1 MHGVRSSPMRLVW
14 TGSAALALGLSACS
28 DVVQTSYACT
38 NGAPLTLGFYA
49 YYEPISYSLD
59 EDPGSPGF
67 NDQAGYE
74 ADLVAAL
81 EAIDDAELS
90 FNRRGIRDWP
100 GIWLLSSEPGYD
112 MVGGG
117 ITILDERTRD
127 AQGQPAVAFTRGHV
141 AFRQSI
147 LVRAG
152 EVERYDSYAKLTSDV
167 RVGALAGTTGEARL
181 LQVVALVDDDG
192 VLAEGVRV
200 ETPQGTVTADG
211 TDAYVITA
219 SEMSP
224 VLEGRTLLLP
234 PDDSRPQVV
243 YLGYERGETELL
255 EGLRD
260 GTVDA
265 VARGEIGNS
274 EAAHVAAN
282 AFAISVLDSLV
293 EYGGFTVDADDSEL
307 LGCLDNFIDWLTDG
321 RQIGF
326 PEWQADRMVFMKRA
340 REWSPQS

>member
-1 MHGVRSSPMRLVW
+1 MRPARAGL
-14 TGSAALALGLSACS
+14 AALLLGLAACS

-49 YYEPISYSLD
+49 YFAPISYSLD
-59 EDPGSPGF
+59 EDPGSPEF

-74 ADLVAAL
+74 ADLVTAL
-81 EAIDDAELS
+81 EAIEGANLS
-90 FNRRGIRDWP
+90 FNRRGVRDWP

-112 MVGGG
+112 MVSGG
-117 ITILDERTRD
+117 ITILDERTID
-127 AQGQPAVAFTRGHV
+127 AQGRPAVAFTRGHV
-141 AFRQSI
+141 AFRQSL
-147 LVRAG
+147 LVRTG
-152 EVERYDSYAKLTSDV
+152 DVERYDSYAKLTSDV
-167 RVGALAGTTGEARL
+167 KVGALAGTTGEARL
-181 LQVVALVDDDG
+181 LQLVALADDNG

-211 TDAYVITA
+211 TDTYVITA

-224 VLEGRTLLLP
+224 GLEGRTLLLP
-234 PDDSRPQVV
+234 PDESRPQVV

-255 EGLRD
+255 EALMD
-260 GTVDA
+260 GAVDA

-274 EAAHVAAN
+274 EAAHVSAD
-282 AFAISVLDSLV
+282 AFAISVRDSLV

-307 LGCLDNFIDWLTDG
+307 LGCVDDFIDWLTDG

-340 REWSPQS
+340 KEWSPDR